1 MYRVAKT
8 VKIICGKTKILF
20 GITDG
25 DKILIDFTTDKSE
38 AEKAV
43 ELMNKNNVEPNHVF
57 DVIEDLFYS

>member
-8 VKIICGKTKILF
+8 IKNICGKTEIIF
-20 GITDG
+20 GVTDG

-43 ELMNKNNVEPNHVF
+43 ELMNKNGVEPNHVF
-57 DVIEDLFYS
+57 DVIEDLIYS